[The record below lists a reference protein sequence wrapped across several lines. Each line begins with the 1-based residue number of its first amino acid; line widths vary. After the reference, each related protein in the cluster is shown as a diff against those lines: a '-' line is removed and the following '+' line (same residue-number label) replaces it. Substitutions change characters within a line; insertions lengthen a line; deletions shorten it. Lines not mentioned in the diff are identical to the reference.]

1 MGKTSAVKAVINRVI
16 PNIVL
21 VGVFMLLSTVTLS
34 AQRSYRVEGHVLDA
48 STNSGVAG
56 AVVLSDMGEASATMR
71 GGYFSL
77 NLSEGSHTLEC
88 SHLSYSTTKQ
98 SIEVTGDCKI
108 TIALSAEGV
117 DIEGVTVSA
126 NSPLERVASVQLGV
140 ERIELDMI
148 MKTPSLFG
156 QRDIIRSLTLL
167 PGVKAESDASSGF
180 QVRGGSSS
188 QNLVLLDNMPI
199 YNAGHLLGIFS
210 IFNDNVISYASLYKG
225 LMGAEFSGGSSSVL
239 DIGAKGGSKE
249 EFSGSASIGLLASSI
264 YLEGPIW
271 REKLSFSFGARRSY
285 MDMFLYFFEDYRNNT
300 LYFYDINAKL
310 DYKVNDS
317 NDLSLSYFRG
327 KDNLGM
333 TDLMAMDWSNQSF
346 ALQWFRRYSDRL
358 THRTSLTL
366 SQFDSGCTFDMLEMD
381 SAMLGFISNYGFKH
395 NFDLQ
400 LGERHSLKF
409 GAQLN
414 YIDLVSAE
422 WQTTQVHLRETFG
435 GVEGGVW
442 LSEQWRV
449 SDKFTL
455 SAGLRLGVYAPAYY
469 KLLEDDSVG
478 EQSVNYSLSESMDEC
493 YIYLEPRL
501 TMNYR
506 LTERQSL
513 KAGYSRTT
521 QSIQAVGTT
530 TMSLPFDRMMMCS
543 ASIAPQVA
551 DQVSLGYIFLTQDDT
566 YELNVEGYY
575 KHIDNVY
582 DYRDG
587 MDFTS
592 DVVME
597 DIILGGEGRS
607 YGLEATLKRNIGKFT
622 GWIGYTLSWSESR
635 IEGISSG
642 EWYTS
647 SNDRRHDVSMVAIYS
662 VSPRWDLSASW
673 VFNTGQALTAPSAKY
688 TIGGET
694 YYYYAERNG
703 YREPNYHR
711 LDISATRTKLHK
723 RMTSELSFGFYN
735 LYNRKNPFMVSFFE
749 SESSSSGT
757 VAVQT
762 SLFGMIPSVSY
773 TMNF

>member
-1 MGKTSAVKAVINRVI
+1 MGKTSTVRAVINRAI
-16 PNIVL
+16 LSVL
-21 VGVFMLLSTVTLS
+21 VGVIMLLSTVTLS
-34 AQRSYRVEGHVLDA
+34 AQRSYRVEGYVLDA

-56 AVVLSDMGEASATMR
+56 AVVLSDTGEASATTR

-77 NLSEGSHTLEC
+77 NLSEGSYTLEC

-98 SIEVTGDCKI
+98 SVEVVGDSKI
-108 TIALSAEGV
+108 TIILSSEGV

-264 YLEGPIW
+264 YVEGPIW

-422 WQTTQVHLRETFG
+422 WQTTQAHLRETFG

-442 LSEQWRV
+442 LSEQWRA

-478 EQSVNYSLSESMDEC
+478 EQCTNYSLSESMDEC

-521 QSIQAVGTT
+521 QSVQAVGTT

-635 IEGISSG
+635 IEGINSG
-642 EWYTS
+642 EWYDS

-662 VSPRWDLSASW
+662 ISPRWDLSASW

-688 TIGGET
+688 TVGGET

-735 LYNRKNPFMVSFFE
+735 LYNRKNPFMVSFEE
-749 SESSSSGT
+749 SETSSSGT

-762 SLFGMIPSVSY
+762 SLFGTIPSVSY

>member
-88 SHLSYSTTKQ
+88 SHLSYSTTAQ